1 MKERD
6 ALVEA
11 LGRKLRHQADAEDP
25 RWAELERGEL
35 SPEAIDALIAASP
48 LDPARE
54 EALIERARAPRAAP
68 IRRRPRPAWIAL
80 AFAAAMGGALGAF
93 LLGARRR
100 RRSTRSP
107 RAGTRRCSGPTRG
120 RARSSSRRGRAC
132 AFR

>member
-6 ALVEA
+6 PLVEA
-11 LGRKLRHQADAEDP
+11 LGRKLRQPAEGEDP

-54 EALIERARAPRAAP
+54 EALLDRAPAPRVVP

-80 AFAAAMGGALGAF
+80 AFAAALGCALGAF
-93 LLGARRR
+93 VL
-100 RRSTRSP
+100 TRPKLPPEYALAAS
-107 RAGTRRCSGPTRG
+107 
-120 RARSSSRRGRAC
+120 
-132 AFR
+132 